1 MCVTHPFY
9 TPMTSIEALQSLEVH
24 PDLLS
29 AGQRSFLDEN
39 GYLPL
44 DGILTEDEVAYL
56 RNRLDELAEIEG
68 DNAGSELH
76 REEGT
81 VRLANLLDKDP
92 LFEKFI
98 TTPRVLAGITHVIGT
113 DIQLSSLSSRA
124 ALPNGQGQQ
133 QLHTDWR
140 EAVQPGNYFVCN
152 AAWLIDDYTEE
163 NGGTRVI
170 PRSHRCGKLPQDALA
185 DCLVDHPDQVSLTGR
200 AGSVVIFNSHLWH
213 GGRANRTNVLR
224 RGVLSYFARRGAP
237 YIQNDHKQLL
247 SEETKA
253 HLSTEAL
260 TLAAAL

>member
-1 MCVTHPFY
+1 
-9 TPMTSIEALQSLEVH
+9 MTSSEALQSLGVH
-24 PDLLS
+24 PGLLRTNE
-29 AGQRSFLDEN
+29 RSFLDEN

-68 DNAGSELH
+68 DAAGNELH

-81 VRLANLLDKDP
+81 TRLANLLDKDP

-98 TTPRVLAGITHVIGT
+98 TTPRILAGITHVIGT

-133 QLHTDWR
+133 GLHTDWR
-140 EAVQPGNYFVCN
+140 EAVPPGNYFVCN
-152 AAWLIDDYTEE
+152 AVWLIDDYTEE

-170 PRSHRCGKLPQDALA
+170 PGSHRRGELPQDVLK
-185 DCLVDHPDQVSLTGR
+185 DCLAGPPDQVILSGR
-200 AGSVVIFNSHLWH
+200 AGSVVVFNSHLWH
-213 GGRANRTNVLR
+213 GGRANRTSAPR
-224 RGVLSYFARRGAP
+224 RGVLSYFVRRGAS

-247 SEETKA
+247 SNETKA
-253 HLSTEAL
+253 CLSTEAL

>member
-1 MCVTHPFY
+1 
-9 TPMTSIEALQSLEVH
+9 MTSLEALQSLKVH

-29 AGQRSFLDEN
+29 AGERSFLDEN

-44 DGILTEDEVAYL
+44 DDILSADEVVYL
-56 RNRLDELAEIEG
+56 RNRLDELAASEG

-76 REEGT
+76 TEEGT

-98 TTPRVLAGITHVIGT
+98 TTPRVLAAITHVIGT

-140 EAVQPGNYFVCN
+140 EAVQPGDYFVCN
-152 AAWLIDDYTEE
+152 AAWLINDYTEE

-170 PRSHRCGKLPQDALA
+170 PGSHRRAELPQDALA
-185 DCLVDHPDQVSLTGR
+185 DCLADHPDQISFTGR
-200 AGSVVIFNSHLWH
+200 AGSVMVFNSHLWH
-213 GGRANRTNVLR
+213 GGRVNRTHSLR

-247 SEETKA
+247 SQETKA
-253 HLSTEAL
+253 RLSAEAL
-260 TLAAAL
+260 TLAAAI

>member
-1 MCVTHPFY
+1 MPNQY
-9 TPMTSIEALQSLEVH
+9 TPMTSTAALESLGVH
-24 PDLLS
+24 PALLS
-29 AGQRSFLDEN
+29 TEECGLLDAK
-39 GYLPL
+39 GYLL
-44 DGILTEDEVAYL
+44 LEDILTQDEVAYL
-56 RNRLDELAEIEG
+56 RHRLDELAASEG
-68 DNAGSELH
+68 DSAGSELH

-98 TTPRVLAGITHVIGT
+98 TTPRVLAAITHVIGT

-140 EAVQPGNYFVCN
+140 EAVEPGNYFVCN

-163 NGGTRVI
+163 NGATRVI
-170 PRSHRCGKLPQDALA
+170 PGSHRRGTLPQDALA
-185 DCLVDHPDQVSLTGR
+185 DCLADHPDQVSLSGR
-200 AGSVVIFNSHLWH
+200 AGSVVVFNSHLWH
-213 GGRANRTNVLR
+213 GGRANRTRALR

-237 YIQNDHKQLL
+237 YIQNDHKELL
-247 SEETKA
+247 GAATRVR
-253 HLSTEAL
+253 LDLEAL